1 MDRNLLADATSGDD
15 SPTPGYQLNEIARST
30 VANYQACTQIQEYL
44 VNRISKNNP
53 HIKFKCLVIIK
64 HICRSGRVDF
74 KRDMAKHIE
83 VIKECLQYRGTPDPL
98 RGDEYYRRVRE
109 AAKEALEAIYDS
121 AVPVSTS
128 AVAAANRIQG
138 LGGGEQ
144 VISQKQTPTGI
155 LGSVTAVI
163 QNLAVE
169 KDLGYVGHPGATGI
183 FTGNNPTVYSNNIN
197 TNQNTYTG
205 PNNSNTNITTTATG
219 MVGIGN
225 PNFKDSREE
234 KSWYQRA
241 SEATKQVANIA
252 ISSANS
258 ISTNKS
264 NNSLIQTGNPS
275 NQTDY
280 SNTYMSNRGINAIN
294 QSEIYKPTV
303 SIVPDIPTNPN
314 GVGRVGS
321 ALSDGSYERLQL
333 LSLCD
338 PAGLKPVPN
347 DELLSNF
354 LSTVSTLSSDIIGN
368 CLLDILNN
376 DAWQSRNKGLIV
388 LSGICSNYNNIS
400 HIDWWKNNGLDT
412 ILDISSHDSKA
423 TVRSQANKTLRVL
436 GVNSNGSLPISPAN
450 SSHPISP
457 SSSRNAFSSES
468 LIETDLLG
476 DINSSYLPPPPIP
489 PKPPVTDTNDIFA
502 GLSIGSGDS
511 TNPQTYTALGL
522 GKGSNLELADVLL
535 TDPPY
540 CLLERRRTNGDLR
553 DPKPRERKLDNQP
566 TVPRYENV
574 RIYKDFTKKWLTS
587 AVNCLSN
594 EATLIIWTNALGKQ
608 PITSIANELGY
619 KLIGEYLWAKR
630 TTNQVKENSTKNEVL
645 LRVYESALVFQR
657 LELVNNIKPLT
668 INDKCI
674 QWSVITGYHDQ
685 DTVHPHPCH
694 KPFPVIEPLIRQWS
708 SPGQLVLDPFCGS
721 GGIIKSAQRVDR
733 RVKGIEKLDE
743 WVSYSNK
750 IFDSNN

>member
-64 HICRSGRVDF
+64 HVCRSGRVDF

-83 VIKECLQYRGTPDPL
+83 VIKECLQYRGAPDPL

-144 VISQKQTPTGI
+144 VITQKQTSSGI
-155 LGSVTAVI
+155 LGSVTSVI
-163 QNLAVE
+163 QNLAIE
-169 KDLGYVGHPGATGI
+169 KDSGYVGHPGATGI

-197 TNQNTYTG
+197 TNQIQNTYTG
-205 PNNSNTNITTTATG
+205 PNTTNTNVTTTSTG

-275 NQTDY
+275 NQPDY
-280 SNTYMSNRGINAIN
+280 SNTYISNRGNNAIN
-294 QSEIYKPTV
+294 QNEVYKPTV

-314 GVGRVGS
+314 GIGRVGS
-321 ALSDGSYERLQL
+321 ALSDGSYERVQL

-338 PAGLKPVPN
+338 SAGLKPVPN
-347 DELLSNF
+347 EELLSNF

-368 CLLDILNN
+368 SLLVILNY
-376 DAWQSRNKGLIV
+376 ASWQSRNKGLIV
-388 LSGICSNYNNIS
+388 ISGICSNHNNIS
-400 HIDWWKNNGLDT
+400 HIDWWKNNGIDT
-412 ILDISSHDSKA
+412 LRSISLYDSKA
-423 TVRSQANKTLRVL
+423 TVRSQASKTLRVL
-436 GVNSNGSLPISPAN
+436 GVDSNSSLPISPT
-450 SSHPISP
+450 SSSNPISP
-457 SSSRNAFSSES
+457 SNNRNVYTSES

-476 DINSSYLPPPPIP
+476 DINSSFLPPPPIP
-489 PKPPVTDTNDIFA
+489 PKPPVSESNDIFA
-502 GLSIGSGDS
+502 GLSVGSGS
-511 TNPQTYTALGL
+511 NNNP
-522 GKGSNLELADVLL
+522 
-535 TDPPY
+535 
-540 CLLERRRTNGDLR
+540 
-553 DPKPRERKLDNQP
+553 
-566 TVPRYENV
+566 
-574 RIYKDFTKKWLTS
+574 
-587 AVNCLSN
+587 
-594 EATLIIWTNALGKQ
+594 
-608 PITSIANELGY
+608 
-619 KLIGEYLWAKR
+619 
-630 TTNQVKENSTKNEVL
+630 TTNQTANQIQTFEFLDN
-645 LRVYESALVFQR
+645 A
-657 LELVNNIKPLT
+657 LVNNSNNFNDVSVLVPISQPPAPPVPIANKKDLLSDAFDFLD
-668 INDKCI
+668 INDKPI
-674 QWSVITGYHDQ
+674 EIETNNIFNSLSVNT
-685 DTVHPHPCH
+685 
-694 KPFPVIEPLIRQWS
+694 
-708 SPGQLVLDPFCGS
+708 
-721 GGIIKSAQRVDR
+721 
-733 RVKGIEKLDE
+733 
-743 WVSYSNK
+743 SNK
-750 IFDSNN
+750 SINGSTSIPINPLVNPPQSINNQHTNG